1 MIRWRHYRRSLIGR
15 VQAPPLW
22 AESCGRRDHR
32 LPGVD
37 QWDDVR
43 SGTQAPPTGS
53 GWVGWADA
61 TVPPPA
67 GHRCPEGSVG
77 AETRK
82 TETNGQCS
90 RGIGTSRTRNVQPL
104 KKNKFEL
111 ILIESAPRSRVSVCP
126 FCPSVTWIRRFGVQV
141 SVQVSRDQFFSKD
154 EIQIFYFNCNWI
166 FRFGPCV
173 CVCRRRL
180 AAGKSCGFL
189 FTLAPV
195 GWTICIFMSCSLK

>member
-22 AESCGRRDHR
+22 AESCGWRGHR

-61 TVPPPA
+61 TAPPPA

-104 KKNKFEL
+104 KKNKIRINFNW
-111 ILIESAPRSRVSVCP
+111 ISTSESSQCVSVLSECHLNP
-126 FCPSVTWIRRFGVQV
+126 SLRCAGVSASVTWSILFKRRN
-141 SVQVSRDQFFSKD
+141 S
-154 EIQIFYFNCNWI
+154 N
-166 FRFGPCV
+166 
-173 CVCRRRL
+173 
-180 AAGKSCGFL
+180 FL
-189 FTLAPV
+189 F
-195 GWTICIFMSCSLK
+195 

>member
-22 AESCGRRDHR
+22 AESCGWRGHR
-32 LPGVD
+32 LPGVG

-104 KKNKFEL
+104 KKKTKFEL

-141 SVQVSRDQFFSKD
+141 SVQVSRDQFCSKD
-154 EIQIFYFNCNWI
+154 EIQFFNLI
-166 FRFGPCV
+166 AIEFFVLGRV
-173 CVCRRRL
+173 CVC
-180 AAGKSCGFL
+180 AEEG
-189 FTLAPV
+189 
-195 GWTICIFMSCSLK
+195 